1 MTLQVKETVIRAI
14 GNSAGITIPK
24 SMLEKMQVQEGDAVY
39 LVEKDGGVM
48 VLPHDPH
55 FEAVMDAY
63 RFCAKKYRNALREL
77 ADK

>member
-1 MTLQVKETVIRAI
+1 MPLHAKQTVIRAI

-24 SMLEKMQVQEGDAVY
+24 SMLEKMQVAEGDAVY

-48 VLPHDPH
+48 VLPHDPQ
-55 FEAVMDAY
+55 FERVMEAY
-63 RFCAKKYRNALREL
+63 QQVAKQYRNALREL